1 MGLEKLNPFKHH
13 DKTDDKHLSADDGLA
28 PAKSTSSI
36 RSVKEGVKKIFEA
49 DTHPREATQTGD
61 RKFNTDFMPEDVDR
75 ANRFNNATEKT
86 RVL

>member
-13 DKTDDKHLSADDGLA
+13 DKSDGNHLSAGDDLA

-36 RSVKEGVKKIFEA
+36 RSVKEGVKKIFDA
-49 DTHPREATQTGD
+49 DTHPREGTQTSSRKYNTDFTAESVD
-61 RKFNTDFMPEDVDR
+61 RADKFNTP
-75 ANRFNNATEKT
+75 TEKT